1 MQGILLL
8 NAMCFGA
15 KCKANYKFR
24 LHIFLLLVQIW
35 IDFSS
40 KKNAKT

>member
-24 LHIFLLLVQIW
+24 LHIFFVVGANL
-35 IDFSS
+35 
-40 KKNAKT
+40 A